1 MMPPCADAGG
11 ALRIAGISKI
21 FGTTAVLDDVSL
33 AAAPGE
39 FVALV
44 GPSGCGK
51 STFLRII
58 AGLEQPDQGQVWLD
72 GQDVTARRAADR
84 DMAMVFQS
92 YALYPHLTTR
102 QNLALPLAMRRLST
116 FERLP
121 ILGRLSTTSQ
131 AKRAAIQRDVAEA
144 AASLK
149 ISDLLDRKP
158 GQMSGGQRQRVAL
171 GRAMVRHPRAF
182 LMDEPL
188 SNLDAALRVHMRNE
202 IVELHRKA
210 GVVTI
215 YVTHDQEEALGMA
228 DRVAVMLAGRIVQ
241 VASPADIYRTPT
253 HLDVATFIGSPR
265 INLLPAEIDALGHAR
280 CSGHVLA
287 SGFKPGHASSV
298 TLGIRPENL
307 HLQTSVHPNSL
318 PLRVER
324 VEFLGAQALAH
335 CRADGVAEPLIA
347 SLSPAVAAEL
357 ASAPVLYASALPGA
371 ILAFDASGARIDS
384 PSQRSEASS
393 HAA

>member
-1 MMPPCADAGG
+1 MMQSAEQGG
-11 ALRIAGISKI
+11 ALRVTGISKT
-21 FGTTAVLDDVSL
+21 FGTTPVLSDVSL

-51 STFLRII
+51 STLLRIM
-58 AGLEQPDQGQVWLD
+58 AGLERADHGQVWLD
-72 GQDVTARRAADR
+72 GQDVTSRRAADR

-92 YALYPHLTTR
+92 YALYPHLTAR

-116 FERLP
+116 FQRLP
-121 ILGRLSTTSQ
+121 VLGRLSRTSG
-131 AKRAAIQRDVAEA
+131 AARAAIQRDVFEA
-144 AASLK
+144 AELLK
-149 ISDLLDRKP
+149 ITSLLDRKP

-171 GRAMVRHPRAF
+171 GRALVRRPRAF

-228 DRVAVMLAGRIVQ
+228 DRVAVMLAGRIIQ
-241 VASPADIYRTPT
+241 MAKPADIYRAPA
-253 HLDVATFIGSPR
+253 HLNVATFIGSPR
-265 INLLPAEIDALGHAR
+265 INLLPAEIDAAGHAR

-287 SGFKPGHASSV
+287 AGFKPDHGNKV

-307 HLQTSVHPNSL
+307 QLQKTMHPTSL

-347 SLSPAVAAEL
+347 SMSPAAAAEL
-357 ASAPVLYASALPGA
+357 ASVPVLYASAQPGA
-371 ILAFDASGARIDS
+371 ILAFDGTGARIDT
-384 PSQRSEASS
+384 PSQATEASS